1 MIQLVQEVSI
11 PQPRR
16 PQFILDDN
24 IALKLQY
31 TKCQLIENDQTIQ
44 KYMQNT
50 AEFQRKKITT
60 ERKSWDIS
68 KSFTK
73 NEYFIHKLF

>member
-31 TKCQLIENDQTIQ
+31 TKGQLIENDQMVQI
-44 KYMQNT
+44 YMQNT
-50 AEFQRKKITT
+50 AEF
-60 ERKSWDIS
+60 
-68 KSFTK
+68 
-73 NEYFIHKLF
+73 